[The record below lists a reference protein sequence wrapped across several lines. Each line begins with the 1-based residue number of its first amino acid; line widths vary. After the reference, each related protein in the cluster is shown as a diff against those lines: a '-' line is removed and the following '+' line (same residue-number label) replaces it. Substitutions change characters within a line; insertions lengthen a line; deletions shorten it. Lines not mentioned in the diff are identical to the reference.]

1 MVILTRQDTIGTT
14 RIFEG
19 QIVSLRVDE
28 IRHPD
33 GRTLTREVVEH
44 NGGVVIACH
53 PAPAKVILIK
63 QYRYTIDKELI
74 ELPAGRLEKGE
85 NPLLAAQRELIEETG
100 YQAQD
105 WEELPAMYSAPG
117 FSTEILYVFRASR
130 VSFVGK
136 SLDEDEETEV
146 LIMPVEEA
154 WHRVASG
161 AIRDAKTMA
170 VLALLRG

>member
-1 MVILTRQDTIGTT
+1 MVLLTRQNTIGTR

-19 QIVSLRVDE
+19 RIVSLRVDE

-33 GRTLTREVVEH
+33 GHSLTREVVEH
-44 NGGVVIACH
+44 NGGVVIACQ

-63 QYRYTIDKELI
+63 QYRYTIDEELI

-100 YQAQD
+100 YQAKE
-105 WEELPAMYSAPG
+105 WEELPSMYSAPG
-117 FSTEILYVFRASR
+117 FSTEILYVFHASR

-154 WHRVASG
+154 WQLVASG